1 MHIGVIRGDLPG
13 PVLLS
18 GLEPVSQHNPSTE
31 PSGQEVYVSRP
42 TVAELEA
49 VFADADVG
57 LGAAIEGG
65 TITFNLVI
73 DGTNDT
79 LRLKTSAA
87 AAFTDVLIA
96 QTTYTTLADLVTAIQ
111 AALDLAGVAVTV
123 YENRAGD
130 GIVLESNTLGV
141 TSYLES
147 DTDANG
153 STANGDLAIADGEVR
168 TLVALASDL
177 ITDGLPVGGPLDVS
191 AATLEASGTTT
202 AAAAL
207 APIPVA
213 RGTTAAVA
221 NAIAPKIADTPVAV
235 DSFLAGQISDLLNAN
250 FNPDPRRNPALVNG
264 AAVEVVEDD
273 GSTDF
278 ATANALPA
286 ITSATLDS
294 PGAGDV
300 TIAGTNLAG
309 PGAPTAERKEVTVK
323 FTGTGTPGG
332 PLDGLV
338 LSQELIEANGGT
350 VTATSIVVPAVLNDQ
365 GGFATGTTA
374 VSVKYRSF
382 AAGPEDLA

>member
-1 MHIGVIRGDLPG
+1 MHIGVIRGDMPG

-31 PSGQEVYVSRP
+31 PSGQEVYISRP
-42 TVAELEA
+42 TVAEVEA
-49 VFADADVG
+49 VLADETTGVG
-57 LGAAIEGG
+57 ATIEGA
-65 TITFNLVI
+65 TITFNVTVTGSTT
-73 DGTNDT
+73 DD
-79 LRLKTSAA
+79 LRLKTAA
-87 AAFTDVLIA
+87 ADAFTVYTIAAATYTNLTDLIA
-96 QTTYTTLADLVTAIQ
+96 AINTALEGSGI
-111 AALDLAGVAVTV
+111 TCR
-123 YENRAGD
+123 ENVAGD
-130 GIVLESNTLGV
+130 GIA
-141 TSYLES
+141 LES
-147 DTDANG
+147 DEKGVNSYLQLDTEANG
-153 STANGDLAIADGEVR
+153 SNANTNLELPDGETR
-168 TLVALASDL
+168 TIPAATAF
-177 ITDGLPVGGPLDVS
+177 ITDTLPVSGPLDVS
-191 AATLEASGTTT
+191 QATIEAVGAASNSNALARIPDSRGTR
-202 AAAAL
+202 AAL
-207 APIPVA
+207 
-213 RGTTAAVA
+213 A

-235 DSFLAGQISDLLNAN
+235 DSFLAGQISELLNAN
-250 FNPDPRRNPALVNG
+250 FNPDPRRNPALSNG
-264 AAVEVVEDD
+264 PAVQVVEDD
-273 GSTDF
+273 GSTSF

-309 PGAPTAERKEVTVK
+309 PGTPTAERKEVTVK

>member
-18 GLEPVSQHNPSTE
+18 GLEPVSQHNPPTE
-31 PSGQEVYVSRP
+31 PSGQEVYISRP

-49 VFADADVG
+49 VFADPTVG

-65 TITFNLVI
+65 TISFNLVV

-79 LRLKTSAA
+79 LKLKTAA
-87 AAFTDVLIA
+87 ADAFTDALIA
-96 QTTYTTLADLVTAIQ
+96 QTTYTNLTDLVTAIN
-111 AALDLAGVAVTV
+111 AALDAVGLAVTC
-123 YENRAGD
+123 YANRAGD
-130 GIVLESNTLGV
+130 GIVLESNEKGA

-153 STANGDLAIADGEVR
+153 STANGDLAITDGEVR
-168 TLVALASDL
+168 TLVDLASDL

-191 AATLEASGTTT
+191 TATLEASGTAE

-235 DSFLAGQISDLLNAN
+235 DSYLAGQISDLLNAS
-250 FNPDPRRNPALVNG
+250 FNPDPRRNPALADG

-300 TIAGTNLAG
+300 TIAGTNMASVG
-309 PGAPTAERKEVTVK
+309 DPTGERKEVVVK
-323 FTGTGTPGG
+323 FTGTGAPGG
-332 PLDGLV
+332 PTDALV

-365 GGFATGTTA
+365 GGFATTTT
-374 VSVKYRSF
+374 SVQVLWRSF
-382 AAGPEDLA
+382 ASNIEPLA